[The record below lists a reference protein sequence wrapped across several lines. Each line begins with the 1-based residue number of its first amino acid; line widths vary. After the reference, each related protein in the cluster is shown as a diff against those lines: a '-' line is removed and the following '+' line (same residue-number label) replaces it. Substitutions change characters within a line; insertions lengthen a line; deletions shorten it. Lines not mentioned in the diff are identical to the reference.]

1 METDHHKNVVIMI
14 SGYAGAGKDTLAD
27 QIMANLNRKNKYS
40 CVFKVKLKF
49 ADILKETLGMAL
61 NHLGFSDGSLIARSE
76 DRSIKENIRPILVSL
91 GRFARSKY
99 QDVFADRLCDHADA
113 LDGAIPKRFKRMVDV
128 GTAHPKEAPYV
139 NVMVVSDLRY
149 LNEVMVFKAWA
160 DAKGYVLH
168 TVYIERGEFKAANDE
183 EARSIQELL
192 DSDLCFHSYVTAPDG
207 VLEPINEASKVI
219 TDLLDI

>member
-1 METDHHKNVVIMI
+1 METDTHKNVVIMI
-14 SGYAGAGKDTLAD
+14 AGYAGAGKDTLAD
-27 QIMANLNRKNKYS
+27 QIMSNLNRKDKYN

-61 NHLGFSDGSLIARSE
+61 NHLGFSDGSVIARSE

-99 QDVFADRLCDHADA
+99 QDVFADRLCDHADTINDS
-113 LDGAIPKRFKRMVDV
+113 LPKRYSRMVNV
-128 GTAHPKEAPYV
+128 GTARPEKGPYL

-149 LNEVMVFKAWA
+149 INEVMVFKLWA
-160 DAKGYVLH
+160 ENKGYILH
-168 TVYIERGEFKAANDE
+168 TVYIERGECSAANE
-183 EARSIQELL
+183 EEHKSIKELL
-192 DSDLCFHSYVTAPDG
+192 DSDLCFHSYVTAPNG
-207 VLEPINEASKVI
+207 VLEPINEASLVI